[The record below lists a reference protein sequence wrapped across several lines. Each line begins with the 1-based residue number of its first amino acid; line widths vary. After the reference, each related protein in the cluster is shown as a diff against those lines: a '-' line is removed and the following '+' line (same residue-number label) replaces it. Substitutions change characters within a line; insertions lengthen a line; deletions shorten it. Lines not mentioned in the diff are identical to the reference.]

1 MVPPTNFSFLFQAF
15 ICRNKKVFKIIFRV
29 VFTITFQALEW
40 TTQPEFTCSN
50 LTIETLEQG
59 VQYVQS

>member
-15 ICRNKKVFKIIFRV
+15 MRRNKKVFKIIFRV

-40 TTQPEFTCSN
+40 TTQSEFTCSN